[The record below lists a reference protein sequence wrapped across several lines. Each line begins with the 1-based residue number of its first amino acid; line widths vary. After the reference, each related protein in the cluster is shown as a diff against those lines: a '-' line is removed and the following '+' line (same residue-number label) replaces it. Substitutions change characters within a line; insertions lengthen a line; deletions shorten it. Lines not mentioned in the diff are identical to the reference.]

1 MLPVFDKPMIYYPI
15 STQMLAGMITSTS
28 RDLPEFR
35 QLLGDGSDFG
45 VRFSYAEHI
54 FKFMYYLT
62 QVSRV
67 FNLAENFYL
76 HTANIINFSNICND

>member
-1 MLPVFDKPMIYYPI
+1 MLTGIRDI
-15 STQMLAGMITSTS
+15 LITSTL

-54 FKFMYYLT
+54 FKFMFYLT

-67 FNLAENFYL
+67 FNLDENFYL
-76 HTANIINFSNICND
+76 HTANIINLSNICNV